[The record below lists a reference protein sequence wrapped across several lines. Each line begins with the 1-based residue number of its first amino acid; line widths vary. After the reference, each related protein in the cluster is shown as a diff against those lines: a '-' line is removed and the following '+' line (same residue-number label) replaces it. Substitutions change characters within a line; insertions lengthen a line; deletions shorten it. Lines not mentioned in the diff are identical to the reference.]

1 MDPQGHHPLVLVRR
15 HHTLRHLE
23 LDLVAQ
29 QPQLLRLRR
38 PRRPGR
44 RRHAVGAAEGASAA
58 RAARSNYETQKVFF
72 LRMVLLRYGT
82 QKAKVYQR
90 YGLRALSTL
99 GMINPPMST
108 RHGVTRCTTVRPI

>member
-1 MDPQGHHPLVLVRR
+1 MDPHGHLLVGVGR
-15 HHTLRHLE
+15 HQSLGHLE
-23 LDLVAQ
+23 LDLVSQ

-58 RAARSNYETQKVFF
+58 RDARSNYETQ
-72 LRMVLLRYGT
+72 RYSNYDT

-90 YGLRALSTL
+90 YRLRALSTL
-99 GMINPPMST
+99 WA
-108 RHGVTRCTTVRPI
+108 